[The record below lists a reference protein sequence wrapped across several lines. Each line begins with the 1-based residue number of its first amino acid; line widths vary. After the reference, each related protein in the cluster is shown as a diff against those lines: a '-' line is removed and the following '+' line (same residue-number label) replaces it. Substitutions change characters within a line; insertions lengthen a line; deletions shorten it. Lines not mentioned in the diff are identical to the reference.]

1 MNIGDSLFVETESSL
16 IKKHKQLLW
25 ENRNEFIMI
34 DLGRD
39 IPIFKWFISNKST
52 WESYTVMNKTEWILN
67 QIAAAHKQF
76 PEVLIKDMLTDAAKR
91 MRNISKGG
99 MISNTGYE
107 YIIDKAI
114 GLKEFT
120 EVMPNATIRYLKNPY
135 FIWEKRDLVKR
146 KEIYR
151 THLNGVINRGISE
164 VNYELIRT
172 TLIDYDLNQKKMTK
186 TILKDAT
193 NLSLSTIKNYL
204 NKYPEL
210 KEIYLIIKENLLF
223 DAAIQYF
230 IVNSHSIEINDI
242 FLGYPNSEFI
252 LKEVGLFNDL
262 LSKELISNK
271 APCTTESFIGFTSTN
286 DPIFFFR

>member
-16 IKKHKQLLW
+16 IRKHKQLLW
-25 ENRNEFIMI
+25 DNKNEFIML

-39 IPIFKWFISNKST
+39 IPIFKWFISNKFT
-52 WESYTVMNKTEWILN
+52 WESYTVMHKTEWLLN

-76 PEVLIKDMLTDAAKR
+76 PEDLIKDMLTDAAKR

-99 MISNTGYE
+99 MISNAGYE

-114 GLKEFT
+114 ELKEVT
-120 EVMPNATIRYLKNPY
+120 DVMPNATIRYLKNPY

-172 TLIDYDLNQKKMTK
+172 TLIDYDLCQKKMTK
-186 TILKDAT
+186 TILKKAT

-204 NKYPEL
+204 NNYPEL
-210 KEIYLIIKENLLF
+210 KEIYQSIKENSGTVK
-223 DAAIQYF
+223 QRKQ
-230 IVNSHSIEINDI
+230 
-242 FLGYPNSEFI
+242 
-252 LKEVGLFNDL
+252 KEYNT
-262 LSKELISNK
+262 NK
-271 APCTTESFIGFTSTN
+271 MKVV
-286 DPIFFFR
+286 

>member
-1 MNIGDSLFVETESSL
+1 MNIEDTLFVETESSL

-52 WESYTVMNKTEWILN
+52 WESYTVMNKTEWLLN

-76 PEVLIKDMLTDAAKR
+76 PKDLVKDMLTDAAKR

-99 MISNTGYE
+99 MISNAGYE
-107 YIIDKAI
+107 FIIDKAI
-114 GLKEFT
+114 ELKDVT
-120 EVMPNATIRYLKNPY
+120 DVLPNTTIRYLKNPY
-135 FIWEKRDLVKR
+135 FVWGKGDFENR

-172 TLIDYDLNQKKMTK
+172 ILIDYDLNQKKMTK
-186 TILKDAT
+186 TILKKAT

-204 NKYPEL
+204 NNYPKL
-210 KEIYLIIKENLLF
+210 KEIYQSIK
-223 DAAIQYF
+223 D
-230 IVNSHSIEINDI
+230 NS
-242 FLGYPNSEFI
+242 GTVKQRKQ
-252 LKEVGLFNDL
+252 KEYNT
-262 LSKELISNK
+262 NK
-271 APCTTESFIGFTSTN
+271 KRVA
-286 DPIFFFR
+286 

>member
-1 MNIGDSLFVETESSL
+1 MNIEDTLLVETESSL

-25 ENRNEFIMI
+25 ENRNEFIII

-76 PEVLIKDMLTDAAKR
+76 PEDSVKDMLTDAAKR

-99 MISNTGYE
+99 VISNAGYE
-107 YIIDKAI
+107 FIIDKAI
-114 GLKEFT
+114 ELKDVT
-120 EVMPNATIRYLKNPY
+120 DVIPNATIRYLKNPH
-135 FIWEKRDLVKR
+135 FVWEKKDFENR

-151 THLNGVINRGISE
+151 THLNTTINRGIAE
-164 VNYELIRT
+164 VNYELIKT
-172 TLIDYDLNQKKMTK
+172 TLIDYDLNQKKMNK

-204 NKYPEL
+204 NDSIEL
-210 KEIYLIIKENLLF
+210 KEMYQSIKEYSGTTKQ
-223 DAAIQYF
+223 IKQ
-230 IVNSHSIEINDI
+230 
-242 FLGYPNSEFI
+242 
-252 LKEVGLFNDL
+252 KEYNT
-262 LSKELISNK
+262 NK
-271 APCTTESFIGFTSTN
+271 KKVA
-286 DPIFFFR
+286 

>member
-16 IKKHKQLLW
+16 IRQHKQLLW
-25 ENRNEFIMI
+25 DNKNEFIML

-39 IPIFKWFISNKST
+39 IPIFKWFISNKFT
-52 WESYTVMNKTEWILN
+52 WESHAVMHKTEWLLD

-204 NKYPEL
+204 KNYTEL
-210 KEIYLIIKENLLF
+210 KEIYQSIK
-223 DAAIQYF
+223 D
-230 IVNSHSIEINDI
+230 NS
-242 FLGYPNSEFI
+242 GTVKQRKQ
-252 LKEVGLFNDL
+252 KEYNT
-262 LSKELISNK
+262 NK
-271 APCTTESFIGFTSTN
+271 K
-286 DPIFFFR
+286 RVV

>member
-1 MNIGDSLFVETESSL
+1 MIIEDTLFVETESSL

-76 PEVLIKDMLTDAAKR
+76 PEDSVKDLLTDAAKR

-99 MISNTGYE
+99 MISNAGYE
-107 YIIDKAI
+107 FIIDKAI
-114 GLKEFT
+114 ELKDVT
-120 EVMPNATIRYLKNPY
+120 DVLPNTTIRYLKNPY
-135 FIWEKRDLVKR
+135 FVWGKGDFENR

-164 VNYELIRT
+164 VNYELIRSI
-172 TLIDYDLNQKKMTK
+172 LIDYDLSQKKMTK

-193 NLSLSTIKNYL
+193 RLSLSTIKNYL
-204 NKYPEL
+204 KNYPEL
-210 KEIYLIIKENLLF
+210 KGIYQSIK
-223 DAAIQYF
+223 D
-230 IVNSHSIEINDI
+230 NSGTVKQRKQKK
-242 FLGYPNSEFI
+242 FG
-252 LKEVGLFNDL
+252 
-262 LSKELISNK
+262 
-271 APCTTESFIGFTSTN
+271 
-286 DPIFFFR
+286 

>member
-52 WESYTVMNKTEWILN
+52 WESYAVMNKTEWLLN

-76 PEVLIKDMLTDAAKR
+76 PEDSVKDLLTDAAKR

-99 MISNTGYE
+99 MISNAGYE
-107 YIIDKAI
+107 FIIDKAI
-114 GLKEFT
+114 ELKDVT
-120 EVMPNATIRYLKNPY
+120 DVIPNHTIRYLKNPY
-135 FIWEKRDLVKR
+135 FVWDKGDFENR

-164 VNYELIRT
+164 VNYELIRSI
-172 TLIDYDLNQKKMTK
+172 LIDYDLNQKKMTK

-193 NLSLSTIKNYL
+193 RLSLSTIKNYL
-204 NKYPEL
+204 KNYPEL
-210 KEIYLIIKENLLF
+210 KGIYQSIK
-223 DAAIQYF
+223 D
-230 IVNSHSIEINDI
+230 NSGTVKQRKQKEYNTNKKITKNWT
-242 FLGYPNSEFI
+242 I
-252 LKEVGLFNDL
+252 L
-262 LSKELISNK
+262 
-271 APCTTESFIGFTSTN
+271 
-286 DPIFFFR
+286 